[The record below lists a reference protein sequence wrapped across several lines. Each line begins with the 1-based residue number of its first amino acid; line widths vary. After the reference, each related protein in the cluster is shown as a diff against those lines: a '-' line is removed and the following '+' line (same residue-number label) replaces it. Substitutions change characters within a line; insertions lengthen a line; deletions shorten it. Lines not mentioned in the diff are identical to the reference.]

1 MEMHVL
7 YIYRLNGPSLPVRP
21 IYLSDLPSTDAQNDP
36 KMAGHQLIPLL
47 VASLLFVTQLVALAM
62 AHPYS
67 APAHGAHV
75 AVQGVV
81 YCQSCERVGTWSL
94 TGAKPLPSAK
104 VSVSCI
110 DNKNRVRFYESF
122 QTDGNGYFYALL
134 QGLELKGSPA
144 ALQPLRAC
152 KVRLVSSAD
161 PKCNL
166 LTNVNYGIAGAPLR
180 EANETSYEVVLY
192 SAGPLAFRP
201 AYCPLKPHY

>member
-1 MEMHVL
+1 
-7 YIYRLNGPSLPVRP
+7 
-21 IYLSDLPSTDAQNDP
+21 
-36 KMAGHQLIPLL
+36 MAGHQLPLL
-47 VASLLFVTQLVALAM
+47 VASLLLATQLVALAM

-67 APAHGAHV
+67 APAHGAHEEEVAV

-110 DNKNRVRFYESF
+110 DNTNRVRFYESF
-122 QTDGNGYFYALL
+122 KTDGNGYFYAPL
-134 QGLELKGSPA
+134 QGLDLKGSPT

-152 KVRLVSSAD
+152 KVRLLSSAD

-180 EANETSYEVVLY
+180 EANETSYEVLLY

>member
-1 MEMHVL
+1 MGV
-7 YIYRLNGPSLPVRP
+7 G
-21 IYLSDLPSTDAQNDP
+21 AA
-36 KMAGHQLIPLL
+36 AGGEGAGEGGFGHRRDSPWGVGAAAGAPG
-47 VASLLFVTQLVALAM
+47 VARGVAY
-62 AHPYS
+62 HRWSRCRWTGSS
-67 APAHGAHV
+67 A
-75 AVQGVV
+75 GVV

-122 QTDGNGYFYALL
+122 QTDGNGYFYAPL
-134 QGLELKGSPA
+134 QGLDLKGSPA